1 MHVLK
6 RLGGGGG
13 GILPS
18 NKLTG
23 MCRGMEFHFHDWIEY
38 NGVLFLI
45 QLLECHHTFSGLS
58 GYMVNSKLFFN
69 ISFRII

>member
-6 RLGGGGG
+6 RLGGGG

-23 MCRGMEFHFHDWIEY
+23 MCRGMGFHFHAWIEH
-38 NGVLFLI
+38 NGVSFFKILNACFKETWRGRGGYFLA
-45 QLLECHHTFSGLS
+45 
-58 GYMVNSKLFFN
+58 
-69 ISFRII
+69 IS